1 MGLRDATISGFLRDL
16 AARAAAPGG
25 GATAA
30 LHAAQA
36 AALIVMVARFSD
48 GSRYDV
54 SVVSGVLAAAEP
66 LVDEAVALGEADGAA
81 FGKVTDAYQ
90 LPRGTDAEK
99 AARSAAIAV
108 ALGGAARP
116 QADLVLLS
124 RRLAGLAADLLPTA
138 NRNLI
143 GDLLAAA
150 ASVQAAAEIARVNI
164 ETSLPVIRGADPVLY
179 AELSGVVA
187 QAEAVLDQAGRVAA
201 AIRSQVAS

>member
-48 GSRYDV
+48 GPRYDV

-99 AARSAAIAV
+99 AARSAAIAA

-164 ETSLPVIRGADPVLY
+164 ETSLPLIRGADPVLY

>member
-1 MGLRDATISGFLRDL
+1 MGIREATVSGFLGAL

-48 GSRYDV
+48 GPRHDAA
-54 SVVSGVLAAAEP
+54 VVSGVLAAAEP
-66 LVDEAVALGEADGAA
+66 LADEAVALGEADGVA

-90 LPRGTDAEK
+90 LPRGTDAQR

-108 ALGGAARP
+108 ALGAAARP
-116 QADLVLLS
+116 QADLIALS

-150 ASVQAAAEIARVNI
+150 ASVCAAVEIARVNI
-164 ETSLPVIRGADPVLY
+164 ETSLPSIRDRDPALFT
-179 AELSGVVA
+179 ELSGVVA
-187 QAEAVLDQAGRVAA
+187 DAELVLDHAGRVVA
-201 AIRSQVAS
+201 AIRSQVAR